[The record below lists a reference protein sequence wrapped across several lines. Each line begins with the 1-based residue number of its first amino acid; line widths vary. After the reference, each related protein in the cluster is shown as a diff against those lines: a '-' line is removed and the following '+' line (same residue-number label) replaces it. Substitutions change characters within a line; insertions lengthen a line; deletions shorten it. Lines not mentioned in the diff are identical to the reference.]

1 MLPKTGEMSQVS
13 RPMQIA
19 LAATLL
25 VLVVWFVALRPKPAL
40 HDDSA
45 ATPPAAAPAT
55 PAPTGATAPGAAG
68 LGRAVEKAHG
78 AVTTANGDAARAE
91 QTSADG
97 AAPAR
102 ATTGAAHPAASARTG
117 AGAAAHVA
125 KPATHHGAAA
135 AHRRTAGAQVLAVK
149 SALRHHRAIAIAF
162 VDPRTADARAVA
174 GEMRHVSHFGGRAMT
189 LAVPLSKLSDYA
201 FITKSVEVTVA
212 PTVVIVDPRR
222 RAATIVGFADR
233 GEIEQRIA
241 DALAAKRR

>member
-1 MLPKTGEMSQVS
+1 
-13 RPMQIA
+13 MQIA

-25 VLVVWFVALRPKPAL
+25 LLVVWFVALRPKPAT
-40 HDDSA
+40 HDQSA
-45 ATPPAAAPAT
+45 ATPPAASPAT

-91 QTSADG
+91 QTNADG
-97 AAPAR
+97 AAVTR
-102 ATTGAAHPAASARTG
+102 AAPSAAQPAASARTG
-117 AGAAAHVA
+117 AGAAAQRA
-125 KPATHHGAAA
+125 SKTATHHAAAA
-135 AHRRTAGAQVLAVK
+135 AHRRAAGAQVLAVK
-149 SALRHHRAIAIAF
+149 RALRHHRAIAIAF

-189 LAVPLSKLSDYA
+189 LAVPLSSLSDYA

-212 PTVVIVDPRR
+212 PTVVIVDRHH
-222 RAATIVGFADR
+222 RATTIVGFADR

-241 DALAAKRR
+241 DALAARRAKR